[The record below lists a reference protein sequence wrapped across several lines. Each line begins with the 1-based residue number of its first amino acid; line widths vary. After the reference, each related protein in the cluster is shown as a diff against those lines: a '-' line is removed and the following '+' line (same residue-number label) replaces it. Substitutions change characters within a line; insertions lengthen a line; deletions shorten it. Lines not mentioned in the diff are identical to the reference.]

1 MSVVLAIGDLHCP
14 FTRKGYLRFCKNV
27 DRRFSCDRVVFI
39 GDIIDNHASSYHES
53 DPDGH
58 SAGAELDIAIKE
70 VGKWYRAFPEA
81 TVCIGNH
88 DRIVNRKAF
97 TAGIAK
103 KWIREYGDVLGT
115 PTWNFVESIDIDGVV
130 YCHGDSKKA
139 FQRASS
145 NMQSV
150 VQGHYHP
157 ESYVIWKT
165 GSNCRVFGMQVG
177 CGIDKDSYAMAYGK
191 YGPHPSVGCGVIFN
205 GKDAMPVLME
215 L

>member
-58 SAGAELDIAIKE
+58 SARAELDIAIKE

-88 DRIVNRKAF
+88 DRMASRKVF
-97 TAGIAK
+97 SAGVPQ
-103 KWIREYGDVLGT
+103 KWLRSYNDILGT
-115 PTWNFVESIDIDGVV
+115 PGWNWVENIVYDDVLYEHGEGGQAQMKAKNNMMSSVCGHTHTEAYVKWFVG
-130 YCHGDSKKA
+130 KR
-139 FQRASS
+139 F
-145 NMQSV
+145 
-150 VQGHYHP
+150 
-157 ESYVIWKT
+157 
-165 GSNCRVFGMQVG
+165 RVFGMQTA
-177 CGIDKDSYAMAYGK
+177 CGIDIKSYATAYAKNFKRQALG
-191 YGPHPSVGCGVIFN
+191 VGVVLGGHTAFN
-205 GKDAMPVLME
+205 CMMDL
-215 L
+215 